1 MASGVMMT
9 TYSTKGTVHDFIKI
23 KNYSAKVKSIRRQAL
38 DWDKIFAPPKKN
50 IYVCS
55 IKSFYPKYT
64 KNSKNSTRKQTI

>member
-38 DWDKIFAPPKKN
+38 DWDKIFAPPSKKYICMFN
-50 IYVCS
+50 
-55 IKSFYPKYT
+55 KELL
-64 KNSKNSTRKQTI
+64 SKVYKEL

>member
-1 MASGVMMT
+1 MALGMMMT
-9 TYSTKGTVHDFIKI
+9 LHTAPKAQSMTSEKLKTIPRK
-23 KNYSAKVKSIRRQAL
+23 AKVKSVRRQAL

-64 KNSKNSTRKQTI
+64 KNS